1 MGREREKKI
10 FRSRPIRNKSLL
22 THRDEMSNLYSV
34 NTHSIHTITVEWG
47 NYSTRVCTLLNKV

>member
-22 THRDEMSNLYSV
+22 TDRDEMSNLYSV
-34 NTHSIHTITVEWG
+34 NTHSIRTITVEWG
-47 NYSTRVCTLLNKV
+47 NYSTRARTLLNKV